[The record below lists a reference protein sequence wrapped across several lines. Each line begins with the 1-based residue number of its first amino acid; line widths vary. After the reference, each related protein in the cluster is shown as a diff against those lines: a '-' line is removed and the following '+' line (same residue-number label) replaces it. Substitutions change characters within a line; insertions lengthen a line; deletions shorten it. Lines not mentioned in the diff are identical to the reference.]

1 MPSSTYNPV
10 PPVGLNMRGSMRP
23 PLGNHLSFAENTD
36 ITSSA
41 NQKLGRDT
49 PLTEIARNA

>member
-1 MPSSTYNPV
+1 
-10 PPVGLNMRGSMRP
+10 MRGSMRP